1 MFSLEKSWFKDLI
14 FTSNL
19 SLAVFWYLMYFI
31 CVPQPWYYW
40 DTPGPPWATSH
51 HVSVGRLW
59 WSLSWCFIKIQA
71 LDTANCL
78 GRPGLASF
86 FCQDLLTTLRVK
98 ICLLDDCWIEIISHT
113 STLLANPVL
122 LCKKVPSRN
131 ILQLSRLWNFFD
143 YGHWIIIQTLHFPIL
158 YKV

>member
-1 MFSLEKSWFKDLI
+1 MSWVSGSRKKCDKQQDEKVIMINCSQVFMLTTISSNTEEKLKKKVNIFILSEDWPAKSINKPLFSLEKSWFKNLI

-40 DTPGPPWATSH
+40 DTPGPPWPTSH

-71 LDTANCL
+71 LTQPTA
-78 GRPGLASF
+78 
-86 FCQDLLTTLRVK
+86 
-98 ICLLDDCWIEIISHT
+98 
-113 STLLANPVL
+113 
-122 LCKKVPSRN
+122 
-131 ILQLSRLWNFFD
+131 
-143 YGHWIIIQTLHFPIL
+143 
-158 YKV
+158 